1 MSLLERLAKDLKE
14 AIRSR
19 HEPRKSAIR
28 MITWAAKNAQVEKG
42 DPLSDGELVTL
53 IAKEVRHCQESI
65 AGFNKGGRDDLAAK
79 EQAELEVLQSY
90 MPPQMSQD
98 EIAEEACKI
107 IAEVGARGIAEGI
120 AESLKDARL
129 SKFREGGFH
138 IVRAGGSAG
147 MFSAIIAGWAASGS
161 IGSTMVTREITR

>member
-19 HEPRKSAIR
+19 DEPRKSAIR

-107 IAEVGARGIAEGI
+107 IAEVGARGIADKGKVMPVLISQAAGRAQGHEINKVVTKLLAELDEG
-120 AESLKDARL
+120 S
-129 SKFREGGFH
+129 
-138 IVRAGGSAG
+138 
-147 MFSAIIAGWAASGS
+147 
-161 IGSTMVTREITR
+161 